1 MKAQPDMGFEV
12 PADNADFVPT
22 TAVGHGTL
30 LTGNANSFYVLSRSK
45 RLQHLHS
52 NCRFLRRREVPADVL
67 RPLVRLELWQ
77 AGGLFRINANGCTR
91 N

>member
-52 NCRFLRRREVPADVL
+52 NAGFYAGARFQLMCC
-67 RPLVRLELWQ
+67 VRLFALNCGRL
-77 AGGLFRINANGCTR
+77 AASSG
-91 N
+91 